1 MRTCSTPFARSPL
14 PTRNWPAKRPI
25 RIRAPAV
32 HRRGVKRRGLE
43 RHLQTHDCRE
53 VGGSKHAKW
62 RGPQDHVSA
71 VLQHREIGPGLVRAI
86 CNQLRVPQP
95 TTLRIGSRIKE
106 SNEMRPLRYSI
117 NVTLDGCC
125 HHEAGIPPDEE
136 SMRYWTAEIERA
148 DALLFGRVTYE
159 MMESA
164 WRQPATGTWPD
175 WMDEWEIPFAE
186 AIDRAKKYVVSSTLS
201 GVDWNAE
208 LVRGDLGQA
217 VQRLKQEPGESLWVG
232 GVTLPL
238 ALADLGL
245 IDEYEFL
252 VQPILAGHGPTL
264 LAGLRER
271 IQLELVDR
279 DEFRSGAVALR
290 YRPTRVTA

>member
-1 MRTCSTPFARSPL
+1 
-14 PTRNWPAKRPI
+14 
-25 RIRAPAV
+25 
-32 HRRGVKRRGLE
+32 
-43 RHLQTHDCRE
+43 
-53 VGGSKHAKW
+53 
-62 RGPQDHVSA
+62 
-71 VLQHREIGPGLVRAI
+71 
-86 CNQLRVPQP
+86 
-95 TTLRIGSRIKE
+95 
-106 SNEMRPLRYSI
+106 MRPLRYSI

-125 HHEAGIPPDEE
+125 DHEEGLPPDKE
-136 SMRYWTAEIERA
+136 SMRYWTAEMERA

-164 WRQPATGTWPD
+164 WRRPATGAWPD

-186 AIDRAKKYVVSSTLS
+186 AIDQTKKYVVSSTLTE
-201 GVDWNAE
+201 VTWNAE
-208 LVRGDLGQA
+208 LLQGDLGLA

-232 GVTLPL
+232 GVTLPT

-252 VQPILAGHGPTL
+252 VQPVLAGHGPTL

-279 DEFRSGAVALR
+279 LEFGSGAVALR
-290 YRPTRVTA
+290 YRPVRATA